1 MGERGDSDT
10 ICTDCTSRTHRT
22 HRTHRTDR
30 GAVTRRRFLEHLG
43 VIGGSSLV
51 MTAMSSW
58 ELMAGQAGVRPSLT
72 GRPAKADVIVL
83 GAGISGLVV
92 AYELNKLGYDFRILE
107 ARDRV
112 GGMSWTVRRGTEHTE
127 INGEHQVCTFDDGLY
142 INVGP
147 WRIPYTHTG
156 ILGYCKE
163 LGVSMQMFVNEADA
177 SYFYYEGA
185 GPFANTRVRL
195 REVKADLIGRTNEL
209 LVKAIDKRQLDL
221 PLTAE
226 DTQRFVSYLAGQ
238 GYLDASDRTYKAF
251 EARGPGNPY
260 ALADLLRSGFGSRMR
275 SIAASDGTAAAPM
288 FHPVGGMDQIPK
300 AFERALGAR
309 RITFNAEVRSVHQGD
324 SGIEVSYVDTKT
336 GKSIRTTADYV
347 VACLPLSV
355 LAGVDINL
363 SPEMMAAVR
372 STPYSDSAKMG
383 LAMKRRFWEEDDQIF
398 GGHLYS
404 NLPLGEFSYPSD
416 GYFSHKG
423 VLLGLY
429 AHNGIVGNE
438 PVKAR
443 VEHVLTHATKVHPQ
457 IRQEFESA
465 YGVWWKRVKYS
476 QGGFATGAAAARRE
490 QLSRVDNRI
499 VIGCAATAPTSEPDW
514 QEGAVSA
521 GWQAVTSLHNRAMR
535 TL

>member
-1 MGERGDSDT
+1 
-10 ICTDCTSRTHRT
+10 
-22 HRTHRTDR
+22 
-30 GAVTRRRFLEHLG
+30 
-43 VIGGSSLV
+43 

-58 ELMAGQAGVRPSLT
+58 DLMAGQAGVRPSLS
-72 GRPAKADVIVL
+72 GRPAKANVIVL

-92 AYELNKLGYDFRILE
+92 AYELNKLGYDFHILE
-107 ARDRV
+107 ARDRT
-112 GGMSWTVRRGTEHTE
+112 GGINWTVRRESEHTE
-127 INGEHQVCTFDDGLY
+127 IDGERQVCTFDEGLSF
-142 INVGP
+142 NVGP

-163 LGVSMQMFVNEADA
+163 LGVAMQLFVNEADA
-177 SYFYYEGA
+177 SSFYYEGA
-185 GPFANTRVRL
+185 GPFADTRIRL

-226 DTQRFVSYLAGQ
+226 DTQRFLSYLVGQ

-251 EARGPGNPY
+251 AARGPGNPY
-260 ALADLLRSGFGSRMR
+260 ALADLVRSGFGRGMR
-275 SIAASDGTAAAPM
+275 SIPANDGTTAAPM

-300 AFERALGAR
+300 AFERALGPR
-309 RITFNAEVRSVHQGD
+309 RITFNAEVRSVHQSDAGV
-324 SGIEVSYVDTKT
+324 EVIHVDTRS
-336 GKSIRTTADYV
+336 GKSVRTTADYI
-347 VACLPLSV
+347 VACLPLPV

-363 SPEMMAAVR
+363 SPAMMNAVR
-372 STPYSDSAKMG
+372 TTPYSDSAKLG

-416 GYFSHKG
+416 GYFSRKG
-423 VLLGLY
+423 VLLGMY
-429 AHNGIVGNE
+429 VHQAVGNLGNQ
-438 PVKAR
+438 PMQTR
-443 VEHVLTHATKVHPQ
+443 VEHVLTHASKVHPQ

-465 YGVWWKRVKYS
+465 YGVWWRRVKYS
-476 QGGFATGAAAARRE
+476 QGGFATGAAAARRD

-535 TL
+535 AL